1 VFCLF
6 FFFSLF
12 GISWSFDPTS
22 FNNPSMPTWCS

>member
-1 VFCLF
+1 VFSLF